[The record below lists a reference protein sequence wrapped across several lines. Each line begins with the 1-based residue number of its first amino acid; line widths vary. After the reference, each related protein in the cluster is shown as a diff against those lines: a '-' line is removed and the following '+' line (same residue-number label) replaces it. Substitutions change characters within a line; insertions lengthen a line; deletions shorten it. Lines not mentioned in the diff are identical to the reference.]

1 MKTFRTQDTQI
12 ISIANGID
20 QLLCSLD
27 MSGFSNKVLS
37 VEMFLRMMSSNKAS
51 VLYAREAQDRNSAL
65 TIFASNDTYS
75 ATYNYSE
82 DTVNAVNSP
91 TYTYNQ
97 NTSRIDIFVDNPTGS
112 SQDVEYQVSYI
123 INYI

>member
-1 MKTFRTQDTQI
+1 MKTFRTQNTQVV
-12 ISIANGID
+12 SIADGID

-37 VEMFLRMMSSNKAS
+37 VEMFLRLMSSSKAS
-51 VLYAREAQDRNSAL
+51 VLYAREAQDRNSTL
-65 TIFASNDTYS
+65 TLFASNNTYS

-82 DTVNAVNSP
+82 DTVNAVCNI
-91 TYTYNQ
+91 TYTYDQ
-97 NTSRIDIFVDNPTGS
+97 STSRIDIFVDNPTGS
-112 SQDVEYQVSYI
+112 SQDVEYQVSYT

>member
-1 MKTFRTQDTQI
+1 MKTFRTQDAQI
-12 ISIANGID
+12 ISIADGVD

-37 VEMFLRMMSSNKAS
+37 VEMFLRLMSSNKAS
-51 VLYAREAQDRNSAL
+51 VLYAREAQDKNSTL
-65 TIFASNDTYS
+65 TIFAPIDTYS

-82 DTVNAVNSP
+82 DTVNAINNP
-91 TYTYNQ
+91 TYTYDQ
-97 NTSRIDIFVDNPTGS
+97 GSSRIDIFVDNPTGS
-112 SQDVEYQVSYI
+112 SQDVKYQVSYT